1 MIIRRP
7 GGGSLRSPGP
17 PSPSSGPP
25 SSPLR
30 RPVRE
35 VTETTIRASPPRL
48 ARDKVLMLL
57 SDGYYHS
64 VHEISKLPGLEAG
77 AWYTAL
83 FELIEHNYVFARRAN
98 SLLLLAER
106 RTGSTPLQDLAELLA
121 GIDASKPE
129 PGAQRMRPAEQS
141 SDDRVVV
148 KAYEDDAN
156 VMLPSEPEVDR
167 SVAMKL
173 SEIDVQLSAKDY
185 IVSTRAILA
194 RKSSGK
200 TYLAMVIAEEILRIS
215 NTTGTPM
222 PFVAFDPTGVWYG
235 LCADVDGLPSSH
247 KILRLGG
254 RHGDFP
260 LRYEEG
266 GAVARMVVG
275 CWPLSVILDV
285 SDMLPEEQH
294 QFFGDFGNQLYTL
307 STKPLHLFLD
317 EADDFCLSDD
327 TEILTSDGWKGRRDV
342 RKGTVAVGF
351 DLEREACVYE
361 PVLRKIERE
370 HNGPMVSLKTRS
382 LDCLVTK
389 DHRVVL
395 RRQQR
400 AAGRKVKKYPWTFCG
415 ADKVPDQVEVPGP
428 RPIVGRNEDL
438 VGISD
443 DMIRVIGWV
452 LTDGFVHVRSE
463 GDTICLA
470 QAYKTIKRG
479 VRTAK
484 EMISVLRK
492 LGVRTKRNERVRITE
507 AGTRSRLF
515 EWYLGTGFSEEI
527 YKWLPRPLPLK
538 IDRRIPRSLLVS
550 LSVRQLGVLFDALM
564 QGDGSTWKGRWKTF
578 TPGLGELFV
587 DDFQELASIVGIS
600 TTKTHVVIAGK
611 VQWCACVRSVRTTH
625 YVRKPRVVE
634 RYSGVVWDVTV
645 PSGAF
650 VARRNGRVFITGNCP
665 QSVES
670 GNKAQRRALGVGD
683 RIVRRARVKGIG
695 VTLITQRPAVISKNV
710 LSQVDGVFFLQVSA
724 PHDLEAVDSWM
735 KPAVTSSDRQLALGA
750 LPSLERGEAFFV
762 QAHKKAGALIQ
773 FKTRAK
779 QTFDS
784 SRTPTVDDPDPPVPS
799 LSRIDQDIWEKV
811 SQMLGHSHATPTS
824 EDDGEREVEPD
835 DEWP

>member
-7 GGGSLRSPGP
+7 GGGPLRSPGP
-17 PSPSSGPP
+17 PSSPSGPP
-25 SSPLR
+25 TSPLR

-57 SDGYYHS
+57 SDGCYHS
-64 VHEISKLPGLEAG
+64 VHEISKLSGLEAG
-77 AWYTAL
+77 VWYAAL
-83 FELIEHNYVFARRAN
+83 AELIEHNYVFARRAN
-98 SLLLLAER
+98 SLVLLAER
-106 RTGSTPLQDLAELLA
+106 RTGSTPPQDLAELLA

-129 PGAQRMRPAEQS
+129 PGMQRMRPSEQS
-141 SDDRVVV
+141 SEDRVVV
-148 KAYEDDAN
+148 KACEDDAN
-156 VMLPSEPEVDR
+156 AMLPSEPEVDR

-235 LCADVDGLPSSH
+235 LCADVNGLPSPH

-260 LRYEEG
+260 LRFEEG

-307 STKPLHLFLD
+307 STKPIHFFID
-317 EADDFCLSDD
+317 EADD
-327 TEILTSDGWKGRRDV
+327 V
-342 RKGTVAVGF
+342 M
-351 DLEREACVYE
+351 
-361 PVLRKIERE
+361 P
-370 HNGPMVSLKTRS
+370 
-382 LDCLVTK
+382 
-389 DHRVVL
+389 
-395 RRQQR
+395 
-400 AAGRKVKKYPWTFCG
+400 
-415 ADKVPDQVEVPGP
+415 
-428 RPIVGRNEDL
+428 
-438 VGISD
+438 
-443 DMIRVIGWV
+443 
-452 LTDGFVHVRSE
+452 
-463 GDTICLA
+463 
-470 QAYKTIKRG
+470 QA
-479 VRTAK
+479 
-484 EMISVLRK
+484 
-492 LGVRTKRNERVRITE
+492 
-507 AGTRSRLF
+507 
-515 EWYLGTGFSEEI
+515 
-527 YKWLPRPLPLK
+527 
-538 IDRRIPRSLLVS
+538 
-550 LSVRQLGVLFDALM
+550 
-564 QGDGSTWKGRWKTF
+564 
-578 TPGLGELFV
+578 
-587 DDFQELASIVGIS
+587 
-600 TTKTHVVIAGK
+600 
-611 VQWCACVRSVRTTH
+611 
-625 YVRKPRVVE
+625 
-634 RYSGVVWDVTV
+634 
-645 PSGAF
+645 
-650 VARRNGRVFITGNCP
+650 
-665 QSVES
+665 VES